1 MRRVKTTV
9 GKLCCW
15 NVLCSLFFSLLF
27 EPIITSSFLFIK
39 KDFCH
44 LATLSLPSFSLS
56 YFCYLLVP
64 CCSCSLLLPPC
75 YQVTLSC
82 LPLFF
87 LVSSSAFHNLLVTFF
102 FLVIFLLPPSSLLL
116 LFLAVTSMLP
126 SYSKLL
132 TTFLP
137 CFLVSF
143 S

>member
-1 MRRVKTTV
+1 M
-9 GKLCCW
+9 CC
-15 NVLCSLFFSLLF
+15 LFLSLLF
-27 EPIITSSFLFIK
+27 EPMITSLFLFSK
-39 KDFCH
+39 YFRY
-44 LATLSLPSFSLS
+44 LVTLSLPSFSLS
-56 YFCYLLVP
+56 HFCYLLVP

-82 LPLFF
+82 LPLYL
-87 LVSSSAFHNLLVTFF
+87 LVSSSAFHNLHVTFF
-102 FLVIFLLPPSSLLL
+102 FLVTFLLSPSSLLL

-132 TTFLP
+132 TSLPP